1 MHKSKPHQSGATLI
15 EMVFVISLLAI
26 GSILTMESKS
36 ADFYITAAKGTG
48 AQIRDYGKAVQRWI
62 NDHPGASGV
71 YSGTKW
77 LKPTTCGGLAPAPG
91 YLDCKFNAA
100 DATDA
105 VNPDPLMPGNLTIQ
119 TVISTVSNAE
129 KNETMGQTTLSPY
142 LLAGEPRSDLAGIA
156 AMAALSGNAYDR
168 SMFGAINSNPKT
180 AVISITSRKS
190 DSGDAW
196 LRADGSNG
204 MEGNLSFD
212 STNAAYRRII
222 GASRLQAVPGQPLI
236 LGVASGLSIPVGVD
250 VVVDSDTEV
259 LGKLKADSGIDSSK
273 SVVITSG
280 VTKVPQGNLVTKQGL
295 ANSTA
300 STYIANPG
308 GQSRFN
314 SLTIDGLTTITPD
327 MTVAP
332 AVRPDPVLEINT
344 VAVELSTCPTN
355 GEIARDSNNN
365 LMSCQGNLWL
375 KVGKTPALHRF
386 VFTSSG
392 TWTVPEEVSSGFIS
406 AAGGGSSS
414 GAWRAGFGANSGAS
428 GGYVLN
434 HQVTLIPGETL
445 QINIGKGGIGYS
457 PINSGVL
464 SDAGNPFYIYV
475 GNGADPGLTGKS
487 GGTSSVISSTNGT
500 LLECSGGAG
509 RIGGGED
516 PVYGV
521 DNTNPT
527 GGVSSIDLVPFPPA
541 TYTWSQPKVS
551 HSAVGSFYGAG
562 VCGPNQY
569 GLGILGMTTGAQ
581 IGDVIAGGRTPFG
594 YGSGGDLVVTRCYV
608 SASVQTTCKFAK
620 DGANGVVMIDVF
632 Y

>member
-1 MHKSKPHQSGATLI
+1 MHRSKSHQSGATLI
-15 EMVFVISLLAI
+15 EVVFVISLLAI
-26 GSILTMESKS
+26 GSILTLESKS

-48 AQIRDYGKAVQRWI
+48 GQIREYGKAVQRWI
-62 NDHPGASGV
+62 DDHPGASGV
-71 YSGTKW
+71 YNGTKW

-105 VNPDPLMPGNLTIQ
+105 VKPDPIMPGSLTIQ

-168 SMFGAINSNPKT
+168 SMFGSINSNPMT

-204 MEGNLSFD
+204 MEGSLSFD
-212 STNAAYRRII
+212 SANPAYRRII

-236 LGVASGLSIPVGVD
+236 LGIASGLSIPVGVG

-259 LGKLKADSGIDSSK
+259 LGKLTADAGIDSSK
-273 SVVITSG
+273 AVVITSG
-280 VTKVPQGNLVTKQGL
+280 VTKIPQGNLVTKLGL

-314 SLTIDGLTTITPD
+314 SLTIDGLATITPD

-344 VAVELSTCPTN
+344 VAVELSACPTN
-355 GEIARDSNNN
+355 GEIAKDNNNN
-365 LMSCQGNLWL
+365 LMSCQGNIWL
-375 KVGKTPALHRF
+375 KVGKTPFLHRF

-392 TWTVPEEVSSGFIS
+392 TWTVPENVTGGFIS
-406 AAGGGSSS
+406 AAGGGGS
-414 GAWRAGFGANSGAS
+414 GMGWRIESHGNSGNS

-434 HQVTLIPGETL
+434 HQVVMTPGETL
-445 QINIGKGGIGYS
+445 QITIGQGGAGYS
-457 PINSGVL
+457 PINTGVL
-464 SDAGNPFYIYV
+464 SNAGFPYYIYQ
-475 GNGADPGLTGKS
+475 GNGADSGLVGKS
-487 GGTSSVISSTNGT
+487 GGTTRVTSPTNGT
-500 LLECSGGAG
+500 LLECSGGSG
-509 RIGGGED
+509 TTGSFQD
-516 PVYGV
+516 PLYAVNNGK
-521 DNTNPT
+521 PA
-527 GGVSSIDLVPFPPA
+527 GGVSSLSLVAYPPA
-541 TYTWSQPKVS
+541 AYTWNIPKVT
-551 HSAVGSFYGAG
+551 HSAVGSFSGAG
-562 VCGPNQY
+562 VCGPDNY
-569 GLGILGMTTGAQ
+569 GLGIPGMSTGAT
-581 IGDVIAGGRTPFG
+581 IGDTIIGGRTPFG
-594 YGSGGDLVVTRCYV
+594 YGSGGDLIVTRCYV
-608 SASVQTTCKFAK
+608 SADVQSICRFPQNA
-620 DGANGVVMIDVF
+620 ANGVVMIDVF